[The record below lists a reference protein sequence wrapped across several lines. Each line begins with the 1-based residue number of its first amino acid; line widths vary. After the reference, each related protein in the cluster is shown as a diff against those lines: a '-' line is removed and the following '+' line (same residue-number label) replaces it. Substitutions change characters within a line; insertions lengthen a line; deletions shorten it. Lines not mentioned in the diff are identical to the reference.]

1 MSQTIVQTVSNA
13 GNRLSLTSVDKAATS
28 AEQEPSL
35 YRYSHLLPSFD
46 PNEPRAL
53 SHKDSRSFLANA
65 VTNDL
70 TPWFG
75 TEISNVDLLTLNEEG
90 RDQLALETA
99 RRGVLVFRDQEHWL
113 NADTDAWVAFASYFG
128 RLHIHPTS
136 GHPRGY
142 PQVHLV
148 YRDAHATYNYELD
161 QNITATVWHSDVSY
175 EIQPPGL
182 TIFFLLDQPKTGG
195 DTLFVSQTAVL
206 RRFSPAFVAFLRTL
220 NAVHSGMSKPSIVA
234 QGSEEGWFAE
244 ILWRMCIPYVQ
255 SHDGCHGR
263 FNNLRVQVV
272 RRHPVTG
279 EEALYVNKQ
288 FTRRIVGLKKE
299 ESDNLLNFLCDA
311 LAQAHESQVRLKWR
325 PNTVVVWDNRITAHA
340 ANLDFSPTGERRHG
354 ARLAAQAEK
363 PIASSKGI

>member
-1 MSQTIVQTVSNA
+1 MSQTIVETVSNA
-13 GNRLSLTSVDKAATS
+13 GNRLSLTSVDNATTS

-46 PNEPRAL
+46 PNEYYPPLDAFEHTDPGFRAL
-53 SHKDSRSFLANA
+53 SHKDSRSFLANG

-75 TEISNVDLLTLNEEG
+75 TEISNVDLLSLNEEG

-136 GHPRGY
+136 GHPHGY

-182 TIFFLLDQPKTGG
+182 TIFFLLDQRAPCEYY
-195 DTLFVSQTAVL
+195 
-206 RRFSPAFVAFLRTL
+206 P
-220 NAVHSGMSKPSIVA
+220 P
-234 QGSEEGWFAE
+234 
-244 ILWRMCIPYVQ
+244 MCVI
-255 SHDGCHGR
+255 S
-263 FNNLRVQVV
+263 
-272 RRHPVTG
+272 
-279 EEALYVNKQ
+279 
-288 FTRRIVGLKKE
+288 
-299 ESDNLLNFLCDA
+299 
-311 LAQAHESQVRLKWR
+311 
-325 PNTVVVWDNRITAHA
+325 
-340 ANLDFSPTGERRHG
+340 
-354 ARLAAQAEK
+354 
-363 PIASSKGI
+363 